1 MSVVEKAFLNRLGK
15 RSHGCVFRGH
25 ADSRWKLLSAATRRL
40 IKYFNQDESVL
51 EEFFFAQ
58 MHLVY
63 LRTVLLDPARELGFG
78 VVDGRRMSDLQL
90 LARLQG
96 YGAATNL
103 LHFSRNPLAALWNA
117 CEESEL
123 DGKVIA
129 LDLEDGHHF
138 SPVSRQEA
146 ELTSEELLLQL
157 TEQGI
162 HVYIGATDVE
172 RGIEGNPCQDDFWVT
187 GWPLIPAAAQRS
199 IEIRSE
205 DKQRI
210 RRELIELYGFLDV
223 APSVDVQRFSV
234 TNGAQFPLPL
244 IDDPEFSQLQGNQC
258 YVKGDYLG
266 AISYYDKGIACAP
279 DVSGLYFS
287 RGNAKAEAGNYDEA
301 CADYDAAIRC
311 EEKERGVGEGK
322 NATADRQLW
331 RVFFNRGNAKTVLGQ
346 LDGAVADYDEAIR
359 LGQRFG
365 VRYSWF
371 FLNRAN
377 AKQLTQDFQGAL
389 QDYDEAIRIGNI
401 DARFNKGNALVM
413 MGRFDEALQC
423 YEASVSDGDN
433 RAGVLCNRKGVE
445 GILSKLGS
453 SGYKVRP
460 PRFKEQA
467 ERLMVEVSVKTSP
480 SNVFTEFYYFLGM
493 IGNTGNAG
501 AAVTVRAGEMPIGKG
516 IPGGAGYQSWPGFIV
531 LVKGEEW

>member
-1 MSVVEKAFLNRLGK
+1 MSVVERVFLNRLGK
-15 RSHGCVFRGH
+15 NSQGCVFRGH
-25 ADSRWKLLSAATRRL
+25 ADSRWTLLSAATRRL

-63 LRTVLLDPARELGFG
+63 LRTVLLDPAREFGFG
-78 VVDGRRMSDLQL
+78 VVDGSRMSDLQL
-90 LARLQG
+90 LARLQE

-103 LHFSRNPLAALWNA
+103 LHFTRNPLAALWNA

-129 LDLEDGHHF
+129 LDLEDRHYF
-138 SPVSRQEA
+138 WPVSREEV
-146 ELTSEELLLQL
+146 ELTNEELLFQL

-162 HVYIGATDVE
+162 HVYTGATDLAS
-172 RGIEGNPCQDDFWVT
+172 GIKANQCQDDFWVT

-210 RRELIELYGFLDV
+210 RRELIEMYGFLDV
-223 APSVDVQRFSV
+223 APGVDVHRFSA

-266 AISYYDKGIACAP
+266 AISYYDQGIACAP
-279 DVSGLYFS
+279 DVGGLYFS
-287 RGNAKAEAGNYDEA
+287 RGNAKAEAGNYEGA

-311 EEKERGVGEGK
+311 EKNERKNGEGK
-322 NATADRQLW
+322 YGTTEKHLW

-346 LDGAVADYDEAIR
+346 LDGALADYDEAIR
-359 LGQRFG
+359 LAQRFS

-377 AKQLTQDFQGAL
+377 VKQLTQDFRGAL
-389 QDYDEAIRIGNI
+389 KDYDEAIRIGNL

-413 MGRFDEALQC
+413 MGRFDEALLC
-423 YEASVSDGDN
+423 YETSVNDGDN

-460 PRFKEQA
+460 PLFKEQA
-467 ERLMVEVSVKTSP
+467 ERLMVEVSVKSSP

-501 AAVTVRAGEMPIGKG
+501 AAMTVKAGEMPIGKG
-516 IPGGAGYQSWPGFIV
+516 MPGGAGYQSWPGFIV

>member
-1 MSVVEKAFLNRLGK
+1 MSVVASAFLSKLGGNSQ
-15 RSHGCVFRGH
+15 RCVFRGH
-25 ADSRWKLLSAATRRL
+25 ADGRWKLHSAATRRL
-40 IKYFNQDESVL
+40 IRYFNQDESVM

-63 LRTVLLDPARELGFG
+63 LRTVLLDPAREFGFG
-78 VVDGRRMSDLQL
+78 MVDGRRMSDLQL

-103 LHFSRNPLAALWNA
+103 LHFTRNPLAALWNA

-129 LDLEDGHHF
+129 LDLEDRQYF
-138 SPVSRQEA
+138 SPVSMEEV
-146 ELTSEELLLQL
+146 ELTSEELLFQL

-162 HVYIGATDVE
+162 HLYTGATDLE
-172 RGIEGNPCQDDFWVT
+172 SGIEGNQCLDDFWVT

-210 RRELIELYGFLDV
+210 RRELIEMYGFLDV
-223 APSVDVQRFSV
+223 APSVDVHRFSAS
-234 TNGAQFPLPL
+234 NGVQFPLPL

-279 DVSGLYFS
+279 DVGGLYFS
-287 RGNAKAEAGNYDEA
+287 RGNAKAEAGNYEGA

-311 EEKERGVGEGK
+311 EETERGDGEGK
-322 NATADRQLW
+322 NLTVDRHLW

-359 LGQRFG
+359 LGQRIG

-377 AKQLTQDFQGAL
+377 VKQLKQDFNGAL
-389 QDYDEAIRIGNI
+389 RDYDEAIRIGNI

-413 MGRFDEALQC
+413 TGRFDEALQC
-423 YEASVSDGDN
+423 YEASVNDGDN

-453 SGYKVRP
+453 RGYTVRP

-501 AAVTVRAGEMPIGKG
+501 AARTVRAGDMPIGKG
-516 IPGGAGYQSWPGFIV
+516 LPGGAGYQSWPGFIV